1 MMEDCRI
8 RRSEF
13 IGVPPVY
20 TGVVFLLSW
29 IYLLFYAQTAGIEA
43 AAPVSLMSGPYLVSA
58 LVMSL
63 TLLAIS
69 FAPFGRVEFLT
80 ASFAKIAAPFSMVV
94 GTVVLMA
101 DPPSYL
107 AVVFI
112 WVGGILTGVGSGV
125 MAQQWIV
132 AYRRVGLGVALGS
145 FPTLMAM
152 SVGMC
157 VTLMYLPGN
166 ALRVATVVSPVVSGV
181 LFHLVRLE
189 PWPRDEL
196 GCSSKDR
203 PLNYLT
209 LLFPIAVFYMSSGF
223 LDFFFIVE
231 RLHICFLC
239 ACGICSYRS
248 ERGCRFSYGAVWF
261 CVGIRRSRVLSC
273 GSSRSVYCFGRCR
286 TFGSVHLYR

>member
-1 MMEDCRI
+1 MEDCRI

-101 DPPSYL
+101 DPPLIS
-107 AVVFI
+107 
-112 WVGGILTGVGSGV
+112 
-125 MAQQWIV
+125 
-132 AYRRVGLGVALGS
+132 
-145 FPTLMAM
+145 
-152 SVGMC
+152 
-157 VTLMYLPGN
+157 
-166 ALRVATVVSPVVSGV
+166 
-181 LFHLVRLE
+181 
-189 PWPRDEL
+189 
-196 GCSSKDR
+196 
-203 PLNYLT
+203 
-209 LLFPIAVFYMSSGF
+209 
-223 LDFFFIVE
+223 
-231 RLHICFLC
+231 
-239 ACGICSYRS
+239 
-248 ERGCRFSYGAVWF
+248 
-261 CVGIRRSRVLSC
+261 
-273 GSSRSVYCFGRCR
+273 RCR
-286 TFGSVHLYR
+286 VYMGWRYPYGRRFWRNGSAMDSCVSASGTRRRPWELSDPHGYVGWSVRNSDVLAG

>member
-1 MMEDCRI
+1 MLSSMRVPFVSRRFVSRIRCCDLENRGRRCFMPRTIIVVTYCLFDQVEKWSIGDDASVMEVPINSLLFFSSIERPASCGLIMRPHEAVKWDRLISGGVMMEDCRI

-80 ASFAKIAAPFSMVV
+80 ASFAKIAAPFRWWWEPWC
-94 GTVVLMA
+94 LWRI
-101 DPPSYL
+101 PPSYL

-152 SVGMC
+152 SVGVC

-181 LFHLVRLE
+181 LFHLVGWSHGL
-189 PWPRDEL
+189 
-196 GCSSKDR
+196 
-203 PLNYLT
+203 
-209 LLFPIAVFYMSSGF
+209 AMS
-223 LDFFFIVE
+223 
-231 RLHICFLC
+231 
-239 ACGICSYRS
+239 
-248 ERGCRFSYGAVWF
+248 
-261 CVGIRRSRVLSC
+261 
-273 GSSRSVYCFGRCR
+273 
-286 TFGSVHLYR
+286 